1 MNKPYWMVKQL
12 STHRSW
18 KSTKIGVIEQLSAA
32 VAVVR
37 KVSSSMSRSI
47 STTMF
52 ADWQRTSNEKEKETT
67 PNYKGKKNN
76 TVREEEEQEL
86 STGN

>member
-32 VAVVR
+32 MAIVR

-52 ADWQRTSNEKEKETT
+52 ADWQRTSNEKKRKRHRTTKEKKTT
-67 PNYKGKKNN
+67 QSEKKKKNRN
-76 TVREEEEQEL
+76 
-86 STGN
+86 